1 MSGSV
6 ICSRGK
12 ERSDR
17 ESEERS
23 GNNCEIGE
31 GGEASRAGLKRLW
44 FYLRIFRDQALDE

>member
-1 MSGSV
+1 MFGSV
-6 ICSRGK
+6 VGSRGE

-31 GGEASRAGLKRLW
+31 GGEASRAGLERLW
-44 FYLRIFRDQALDE
+44 FYLRIFGDQALEE